1 MHLKFLIA
9 IILIIIISSCS
20 INNEDDTSKFV
31 RSEWHLKNVSGGL
44 AGVNND
50 FDINQIIWMFD
61 EFQSSITV
69 LNNNTNPLEDG
80 LDSGSYVYSILNDGN
95 NTFLIIDGNEY
106 GSITVLTNNLII
118 DQNLTSTG
126 TGADGFIYSFQ
137 LVETIE

>member
-1 MHLKFLIA
+1 LI
-9 IILIIIISSCS
+9 
-20 INNEDDTSKFV
+20 
-31 RSEWHLKNVSGGL
+31 
-44 AGVNND
+44 
-50 FDINQIIWMFD
+50 
-61 EFQSSITV
+61 
-69 LNNNTNPLEDG
+69 
-80 LDSGSYVYSILNDGN
+80 SILNDGN